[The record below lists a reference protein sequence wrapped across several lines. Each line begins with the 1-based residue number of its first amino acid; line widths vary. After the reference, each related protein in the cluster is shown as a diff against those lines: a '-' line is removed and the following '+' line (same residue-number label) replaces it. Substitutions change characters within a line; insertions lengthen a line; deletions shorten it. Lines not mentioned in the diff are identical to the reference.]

1 MQEITK
7 IEKVEDN
14 WVRVSLHGQSFMYN
28 QIRKMVGMMIE
39 TMVQGY
45 EPAYIE
51 NSFCNNKLRVPLAP
65 SEGLLL
71 DRLLFTNYNTK
82 SDISEKLELS
92 EREDKQTEEFKA
104 EVVYREVVKAE
115 EEGKVFSEWLKEN
128 RETWIV

>member
-1 MQEITK
+1 M
-7 IEKVEDN
+7 
-14 WVRVSLHGQSFMYN
+14 
-28 QIRKMVGMMIE
+28 
-39 TMVQGY
+39 
-45 EPAYIE
+45 
-51 NSFCNNKLRVPLAP
+51 AP